1 MCLFTHVIKAQ
12 EDLIPN
18 LYKEFFMSK
27 AKDKARAREQK
38 ILEFMRAEVKRKGYA
53 PTVREIGSALG
64 IKSTSTVHKDI
75 ESLVEQGFIRK
86 DPAKPR
92 ALVLTDIGAGKNEA
106 SNNSGLG
113 NVSSIYD
120 NTVEIPIIGNIAAG
134 TPILAEENIEDTFQ
148 MPSRYVDGNT
158 FMLKVRGES
167 MIEAGIFDGDLI
179 LVEQRE
185 TAKNGDIVVAMVDGF
200 ESEATVKTFYKED
213 GHIRLQPENS
223 TMSPIIVKDA
233 KVLGL
238 VRGVFRYYS

>member
-1 MCLFTHVIKAQ
+1 
-12 EDLIPN
+12 
-18 LYKEFFMSK
+18 
-27 AKDKARAREQK
+27 
-38 ILEFMRAEVKRKGYA
+38 MRAEVRRRGYA
-53 PTVREIGSALG
+53 PTVREIGGALG

-75 ESLVEQGFIRK
+75 ESLAKQGFLRK

-92 ALVLTDIGAGKNEA
+92 ALVLTEKGLGDEAGKA
-106 SNNSGLG
+106 GG
-113 NVSSIYD
+113 FANVSPIYE
-120 NTVEIPIIGNIAAG
+120 NTVDVPIIGHIAAG

-148 MPSRYVDGNT
+148 MPSRYVDGTT

-179 LVEQRE
+179 LVEQRD

-223 TMSPIIVKDA
+223 TMSPIIVQDA

-238 VRGVFRYYS
+238 VRGVFRYYN